1 MILMAMIEINWSPG
15 NKELRN
21 FGRIALIALLI
32 ITLLFYWK
40 GLALDW
46 ALIIF
51 AAGVVIFIV
60 SLISLQLT
68 RIIYLGLTLVT
79 LPIGLV
85 ISHVLLAV
93 LYFLLITPM
102 GLLFRL
108 IGRDLM
114 HRKFDVDTKS
124 YWHPRDTPKDIER
137 YFRQF

>member
-1 MILMAMIEINWSPG
+1 MAMIEINWSPN

-32 ITLLFYWK
+32 ISLLFYWQ

-51 AAGVVIFIV
+51 AAGVVIFVV
-60 SLISLQLT
+60 SLISFKLT

-85 ISHVLLAV
+85 LSHVLLAV
-93 LYFLLITPM
+93 LYFLLITPV

-114 HRKFDVDTKS
+114 HRKFDANTKS
-124 YWHPRDTPKDIER
+124 YWHPRCPPKNLER